1 MDRSIYGI
9 LLSELI
15 SHNTDTVNMLNV
27 LQEGSRH
34 YYVLPKALKFHVIR
48 KFVMQHAETRLLSL
62 KQDAKLLY
70 YLTKVCVFS
79 FLYDLIRCMFLGH
92 TNLKLRLLVNTIA
105 KSLNQ
110 EQSS

>member
-1 MDRSIYGI
+1 
-9 LLSELI
+9 
-15 SHNTDTVNMLNV
+15 MLNV

-48 KFVMQHAETRLLSL
+48 KFVMQHAETRLFTETGCQINILFNKS
-62 KQDAKLLY
+62 
-70 YLTKVCVFS
+70 VCPAFYM
-79 FLYDLIRCMFLGH
+79 FRCMFLGH
-92 TNLKLRLLVNTIA
+92 TNPKLRLLVNTIA